1 MGLQHDDCFCSSK
14 LDEIKQHGEKNDG
27 CYLKNQAG
35 SKIGGDWA
43 NAVYQISDFKFNYVG
58 CYKDAGDRAMQGGD
72 HVQNQRNIGECAQRC
87 TNQNH
92 KFFGMEFKECYC
104 ADTAEGQY
112 AKHGKK
118 LPSDCNQPGDD
129 GSTGGGWALSVY
141 EVPRNAEC
149 QCNNGAGKLE
159 CYKLKSKSD
168 RAHKCASCNEG
179 YHVDGNECERSGIT
193 QAKVKKM
200 LDDHAII
207 MTEEELGAFFNKI
220 DSDKDGIVT
229 EEELTPE
236 LVPLINDPE
245 EEANEA
251 SDNSQSD
258 SLQEFISSTSQEAE
272 ASGSV
277 TNLRSNSR

>member
-1 MGLQHDDCFCSSK
+1 
-14 LDEIKQHGEKNDG
+14 
-27 CYLKNQAG
+27 
-35 SKIGGDWA
+35 
-43 NAVYQISDFKFNYVG
+43 V
-58 CYKDAGDRAMQGGD
+58 
-72 HVQNQRNIGECAQRC
+72 
-87 TNQNH
+87 
-92 KFFGMEFKECYC
+92 
-104 ADTAEGQY
+104 
-112 AKHGKK
+112 
-118 LPSDCNQPGDD
+118 
-129 GSTGGGWALSVY
+129 
-141 EVPRNAEC
+141 
-149 QCNNGAGKLE
+149 
-159 CYKLKSKSD
+159 
-168 RAHKCASCNEG
+168 
-179 YHVDGNECERSGIT
+179 CERSGIT

>member
-1 MGLQHDDCFCSSK
+1 
-14 LDEIKQHGEKNDG
+14 
-27 CYLKNQAG
+27 
-35 SKIGGDWA
+35 
-43 NAVYQISDFKFNYVG
+43 
-58 CYKDAGDRAMQGGD
+58 
-72 HVQNQRNIGECAQRC
+72 
-87 TNQNH
+87 
-92 KFFGMEFKECYC
+92 
-104 ADTAEGQY
+104 
-112 AKHGKK
+112 
-118 LPSDCNQPGDD
+118 
-129 GSTGGGWALSVY
+129 
-141 EVPRNAEC
+141 
-149 QCNNGAGKLE
+149 
-159 CYKLKSKSD
+159 
-168 RAHKCASCNEG
+168 
-179 YHVDGNECERSGIT
+179 
-193 QAKVKKM
+193 
-200 LDDHAII
+200 